1 MTARVQ
7 VLSLIYGAKR
17 CFADGLRPQGFAM
30 LEQADKLLPNIEDTL
45 EYLDA
50 YNRISQAYRLIY
62 CPALAK
68 ESLGE
73 S

>member
-1 MTARVQ
+1 
-7 VLSLIYGAKR
+7 
-17 CFADGLRPQGFAM
+17 M